1 MGDRERGEWQCGM
14 KLMCVDVWYGIRKG
28 EGGHGGYYAG
38 EAGGWYVLIIF
49 LILD

>member
-1 MGDRERGEWQCGM
+1 M